1 MHKQTVFYFVCF
13 TLLLTFTS
21 TFSLESNQTAPL
33 ACTSLKRSFISSVSD
48 HLGRAS
54 DAEVAEVFALE
65 YASLRAQCV
74 GISGLFSMYQEI
86 HTRSNKSGNDGF
98 WHFVRVLEMIVD
110 RMGLY

>member
-1 MHKQTVFYFVCF
+1 MLKQFFVCF

-86 HTRSNKSGNDGF
+86 HKRENNDGF